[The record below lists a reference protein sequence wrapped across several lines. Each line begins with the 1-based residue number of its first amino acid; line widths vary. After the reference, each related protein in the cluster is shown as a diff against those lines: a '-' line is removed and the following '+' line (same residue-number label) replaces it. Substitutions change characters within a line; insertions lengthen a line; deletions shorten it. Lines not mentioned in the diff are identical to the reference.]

1 MKHSPQLEEFVAFL
15 ERQNDILHKIYPD
28 PETALLL
35 QALVGQYIKSGGK
48 GVTASALSQ
57 ASHIPR
63 STVLRRLE
71 SLLVNGYVHRDDK
84 GQWLARELA
93 IETLDLHRALHK
105 EAIAPSV

>member
-1 MKHSPQLEEFVAFL
+1 MKHSSQLEEFVAFM

-28 PETALLL
+28 PETGMLL
-35 QALVGQYIKSGGK
+35 QALVGQHIKSDGQ

-71 SLLVNGYVHRDDK
+71 ALRGHGYVQRDHE
-84 GQWLARELA
+84 GRWLARELA
-93 IETLDLHRALHK
+93 IETLDLHRALHE
-105 EAIAPSV
+105 EAILPSG